1 MWLLSSLIAAAAGIV
16 AFGSI
21 AHAHAVEGIPPQGL
35 AWSFE
40 PWVLTGLALASL
52 LYGLGLYR
60 LDREVGAERV
70 LDRRHAAAFASG
82 MLVVFLALCSPID
95 SVGGKLFSV
104 HMLQH
109 ILLMMMAPPLL
120 VWSRPAIAFVWAFA
134 PPWRKRIGRAWT
146 RAGLDHIAGFL
157 MHPAVVFVLF
167 CGSFVFWHLPR
178 PYASGLHSEI
188 VHSLEHLSF
197 FVPALA
203 FWTIIIEPSGRRRLD
218 YAATLL
224 YLVVTVVLSDMPGA
238 LMVLAPRPLY
248 PEHAAGAAA
257 WGLTQMQDQQLAGLI
272 MWIPAGAVYI
282 AAAIWLFVQL
292 LQSTERRALKPRHSA
307 MLPMAIL
314 LLPLLLGGCGNAA
327 ISSEPSPTGGDPR
340 QGAKLIAQT
349 GCGACHAVPGIEGA
363 NGLVGP
369 PLNQMGMR
377 VTIAGVLRNT
387 PDNMIKWL
395 RNPQAV
401 VPHNAMPD
409 MGLDERQA
417 RDIAAYLAK
426 LN

>member
-1 MWLLSSLIAAAAGIV
+1 MWLLIYLVAAAGLV
-16 AFGSI
+16 AFANMAL
-21 AHAHAVEGIPPQGL
+21 AHVVEGIAPDRL

-40 PWVLTGLALASL
+40 PWILIALGLSIL

-60 LDREVGAERV
+60 LYREVGAERV
-70 LDRRHAAAFASG
+70 LDRRRGAAFAVG
-82 MLVVFLALCSPID
+82 MLMVFIALCSPID
-95 SVGGKLFSV
+95 TVGSELFSV

-109 ILLMMMAPPLL
+109 ILLMMVAPPLL
-120 VWSRPAIAFVWAFA
+120 VWSRPAIAFVWAFS
-134 PPWRKRIGRAWT
+134 PPWRRRIGRAWT
-146 RAGLDHIAGFL
+146 GAGLDHVAGFL

-178 PYASGLHSEI
+178 SYAWGLHSEFI
-188 VHSLEHLSF
+188 HSLEHLSF
-197 FVPALA
+197 FLPALA

-238 LMVLAPRPLY
+238 LMVVAPRPLY

-257 WGLTQMQDQQLAGLI
+257 WGLTPMQDQQLAGLI
-272 MWIPAGAVYI
+272 MWIPAGAIYI
-282 AAAIWLFVQL
+282 VAAIWLFVQL
-292 LQSTERRALKPRHSA
+292 LQSTDRRALKPYHSTILA
-307 MLPMAIL
+307 MAFL

-327 ISSEPSPTGGDPR
+327 IGSEPSPTGGDSR
-340 QGAKLIAQT
+340 QGVKLIAEA
-349 GCGACHAVPGIEGA
+349 GCGACHVVPGIEGA

-369 PLNQMGMR
+369 PLNRMGVR

-387 PDNMIKWL
+387 PDNMIEWL
-395 RNPQAV
+395 RHPQAV
-401 VPHNAMPD
+401 VPNNAMPD
-409 MGLDERQA
+409 MNLDERQA
-417 RDIAAYLAK
+417 RDITAYLYT